1 MTIVAFLATG
11 LLLAWFML
19 ARRCKT
25 DASVSLPSPSLPQP
39 FPLMAVPTGLEGETT
54 IIDIFA
60 RARTLLKIW
69 TEKRRSEVR
78 LFALNLPPFAPL
90 PHRLYPDIVVEA

>member
-1 MTIVAFLATG
+1 MTILACLATG
-11 LLLAWFML
+11 LLLAWLL

-25 DASVSLPSPSLPQP
+25 DASVSIPSASLPQP
-39 FPLMAVPTGLEGETT
+39 FPLMAVPTGLEGET
-54 IIDIFA
+54 IFDSFS
-60 RARTLLKIW
+60 RATTLLKIW

-90 PHRLYPDIVVEA
+90 PDRLYPDIVVEA